1 MVTRWYETLFSG
13 IVLDMWRSAVT
24 PEQTR
29 READFLQQ
37 QLRRSPGAR
46 VLDVPCGLGRHAIE
60 LAGRG
65 FRVTGVDLSKEA
77 IAEARRTAAERGL
90 EAEWLHADMR
100 DLPPGGDFDGG
111 YCFGNSFGYLDPEG
125 TRAFVRAVAAA
136 LRPGG
141 RFVLDYGLAAELVLP
156 RLRER
161 EWAQFDDVLFLEEN
175 RYHAAESCV
184 ETAYTFIR
192 GGKAETRTGLQWVY
206 TVRELRELFA
216 SAGLTVEGLFGS
228 IDLDP
233 FRLGSPGLLL
243 VASKN

>member
-1 MVTRWYETLFSG
+1 MDTRWYETFFSG

-29 READFLQQ
+29 READFVER
-37 QLRRSPGAR
+37 QLRLPPGAR

-60 LAGRG
+60 LAARG
-65 FRVTGVDLSKEA
+65 FRLTGVDLSQEA
-77 IAEARRTAAERGL
+77 IAEARRTAAERGV
-90 EAEWLHADMR
+90 EAEWLQADMR
-100 DLPPGGDFDGG
+100 DLPAGGAFDGG
-111 YCFGNSFGYLDPEG
+111 YCFGNSFGYLDPDG
-125 TRAFVRAVAAA
+125 TRAFVRAAAAA

-184 ETAYTFIR
+184 ETKYTFVR
-192 GGKAETRTGLQWVY
+192 NGRAETRTGLQWVY
-206 TVRELRELFA
+206 TARELRELFA
-216 SAGLTVEGLFGS
+216 SAGLCVECIFGS
-228 IDLDP
+228 IEGDP
-233 FRLGSPGLLL
+233 FRLGSSGLLL
-243 VASKN
+243 VAWKQ